1 MNDNLK
7 KIGTALGPKEIWF
20 RGLFIVLFFFI
31 SYIAAFVLFFVVM
44 FQFFF
49 NLITKKSNEY
59 LLQFGQ
65 TLCAY
70 FYEIFNFITY
80 NSDQK
85 PFPFKSWPKAS
96 LRADVSSN

>member
-7 KIGTALGPKEIWF
+7 KVADVLGPKEIWI
-20 RGLFIVLFFFI
+20 RGLFIILFFLI
-31 SYIAAFVLFFVVM
+31 SYITAFVMFFVVI
-44 FQFFF
+44 FQFFS
-49 NLITKKSNEY
+49 NLISKRSNEY

-65 TLCAY
+65 MLCNY

-96 LRADVSSN
+96 YRRDMSEH